1 MKFWKLIIEKKFF
14 VRTRWNW
21 YWQRAK
27 KGEFIISPNLT
38 LELKSFH
45 PLRIHAHMHTRTHTR
60 THTHMRMHT
69 PIPEG
74 TRTNTHSC
82 SSVHS
87 LSFECTQPL
96 SFTLSL
102 SHTLYLSFSLKTHTA
117 SCSNDTPCFT
127 LPKFQQQPPTPLISH
142 FSVCSLYHEDT
153 EPRWC
158 ENNVDGKSV
167 SGCVRVHR
175 CLW

>member
-1 MKFWKLIIEKKFF
+1 MSAEIIIMGKILSLTACEILETYYREKILCSYQMKLILTESEEGRK
-14 VRTRWNW
+14 
-21 YWQRAK
+21 
-27 KGEFIISPNLT
+27 FIISPNLT

-60 THTHMRMHT
+60 THTHMHMHT
-69 PIPEG
+69 HIPEG

-82 SSVHS
+82 TSVHS

-153 EPRWC
+153 EPR
-158 ENNVDGKSV
+158 
-167 SGCVRVHR
+167 
-175 CLW
+175 